1 MSSKKARVEQTT
13 LDNGIT
19 VLSEDYPHL
28 ETVSLG
34 VWTKAGARD
43 ERKEE
48 NGIAHMLEHMAFKGT
63 SKRNALQI
71 VEEIEDAGGDL
82 NAATSME
89 TTTYNARVL
98 KKDWP
103 NALDVL
109 GDIVCDPLF
118 ETKELVREQDVVLQE
133 IAAADDTP
141 DDVVYDLGHA
151 IAFPDQA
158 VGRAILGT
166 REKVS
171 GFTAQNLFEF
181 RNRHYCGSQM
191 VVAAAGRIDH
201 DKFAEKVARDF
212 STIERA
218 TLTQRQQARF
228 SGGISVSE
236 KPLDQT
242 HILMSF
248 PMVGYL
254 HRDIYAMQVLS
265 IILGGG
271 MSSKLFQKVRE
282 ERGLCYAVYA
292 HVSAFEDAGLFSV
305 YAGTAPDKV
314 DELISVASDTILTM
328 ADGILPSELDRA
340 KNQIKAGLVMSLESS
355 AARTDQLARQFM
367 AFGEV
372 PEISKIIERIETVT
386 IDDISRL
393 AVEVFTGG
401 QLSFAA
407 VGSLA
412 KLPTY
417 EQTLVRFQK

>member
-1 MSSKKARVEQTT
+1 MTVQKTT

-28 ETVSLG
+28 ETVALG
-34 VWTKAGARD
+34 VWMKAGARD
-43 ERKEE
+43 EHQEE

-63 SKRNALQI
+63 SKRNARQI
-71 VEEIEDAGGDL
+71 VEEIEAAGGDL

-89 TTTYNARVL
+89 STTYNARVL
-98 KKDWP
+98 KGDWP
-103 NALDVL
+103 GALDVL

-118 ETKELVREQDVVLQE
+118 DADELARERDVVLQE
-133 IAAADDTP
+133 IAAANDTP

-166 REKVS
+166 QERVA
-171 GFTAQNLFEF
+171 GFTAQNLINF
-181 RNRHYCGSQM
+181 RKENYNGSQM
-191 VVAAAGRIDH
+191 VIAAAGRIDH
-201 DKFAEKVARDF
+201 HEFADRVAEHF
-212 STIERA
+212 SAIKAGTAR
-218 TLTQRQQARF
+218 QRPQAKF
-228 SGGISVSE
+228 SGGMSVAE

-248 PMVGYL
+248 PTIGYR
-254 HRDIYAMQVLS
+254 HDDIYAMQVLS

-271 MSSKLFQKVRE
+271 MSSRLFQQVRE

-292 HVSAFEDAGLFSV
+292 HVSAFQDSGLFSV

-314 DELISVASDTILTM
+314 DELVAVTSQTIATM
-328 ADGILPSELDRA
+328 TDDVATTELERA

-355 AARTDQLARQFM
+355 AARADQLARQFM
-367 AFGEV
+367 AFGKTQ
-372 PEISKIIERIETVT
+372 EISHIINKIEEVT
-386 IDDISRL
+386 LADISRL
-393 AVEVFTGG
+393 ADEVFCRG

-407 VGSLA
+407 VGSLV
-412 KLPTY
+412 KLPEY
-417 EQTLVRFQK
+417 EQVLAGLQK